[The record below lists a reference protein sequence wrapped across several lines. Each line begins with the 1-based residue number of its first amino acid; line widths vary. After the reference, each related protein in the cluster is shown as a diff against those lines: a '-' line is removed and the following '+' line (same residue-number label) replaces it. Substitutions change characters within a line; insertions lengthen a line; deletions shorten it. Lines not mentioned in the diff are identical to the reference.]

1 MKASL
6 YFVDTPRHGKLFVT
20 QSSEGLVVR
29 YFLNTDEPEI
39 KIIEGHFFSEF
50 ANKRELKNFLN
61 SIDF

>member
-6 YFVDTPRHGKLFVT
+6 YFINTPKHGKLFVT

-29 YFLNTDEPEI
+29 YFVNTDEPEI
-39 KIIEGHFFSEF
+39 KIIEGHFLNEF
-50 ANKRELKNFLN
+50 ANKSELKTFLN